1 MKKHLNTLYVTTQ
14 GSYLHKERETIAVK
28 VDGKHK
34 AKLPIHNLE
43 SIVCFGNI
51 TCSPYLLGHC
61 AENNVSISFLTEY
74 GRFLGRVCGPVNGN
88 VLLRREQYRWADDN
102 DKTLEVSKFILT
114 GKIINSKNVLLRFL
128 RDNKNHPEYNS
139 VSNVVKS
146 IQENYDTLDRI
157 NTLDGLRGLEGLIA
171 NNYFSVFN
179 HLILQNKVDFTFG
192 CRNRRPP
199 LDRINALLSFIY
211 VMVMNDIRSGIET
224 VGLDPAV
231 GYLHR
236 DRPGRY
242 GLALDLME
250 EFRSFFA
257 DRLVLSLV
265 NLKKINADHFRITDS
280 EAVLLNDDGKKI
292 VLSAYQEK
300 KDEEIYHPFIEE
312 KCKYGRLFHIQSMIL
327 ARWIRGDIQGY
338 PPFIWK

>member
-1 MKKHLNTLYVTTQ
+1 MKKHHNTLYVTTQ

-34 AKLPIHNLE
+34 AKLPIHNIE
-43 SIVCFGNI
+43 SIVCFGNV

-61 AENNVSISFLTEY
+61 SENDVSISFLTKY
-74 GRFLGRVCGPVNGN
+74 GRFLGRVSGPVSGN
-88 VLLRREQYRWADDN
+88 VLLRREQYRWADD
-102 DKTLEVSKFILT
+102 DEKSCEVSRYILS
-114 GKIINSKNVLLRFL
+114 GKIINSRNVLKRFL
-128 RDNKNHPEYNS
+128 RDNKNYSES
-139 VSNVVKS
+139 GSIKRTIES
-146 IQENYDTLDRI
+146 IQENYELMNKTMTLES
-157 NTLDGLRGLEGLIA
+157 LRGIEGLVA
-171 NNYFSVFN
+171 NTYFSVFN
-179 HLILQNKVDFTFG
+179 HMILQNKLDFTFNS
-192 CRNRRPP
+192 RNRRPP

-211 VMVMNDIRSGIET
+211 VLIMHDIRSALET

-231 GYLHR
+231 GFLHR

-250 EFRSFFA
+250 EFRSFIA

-265 NLKKINADHFRITDS
+265 NLRKINSSHFRVTDS

-292 VLSAYQEK
+292 VLTAYQEK
-300 KDEEIYHPFIEE
+300 KSEEIYHPFIEE
-312 KCKYGRLFHIQSMIL
+312 RCKYGRLFHIQATLL
-327 ARWIRGDIQGY
+327 ARWLRGDINGY